1 MHVPLSELVDSLCN
15 VTHLVEREHR
25 SLGELFIQ
33 ILDYAARKSVPLLL
47 IENIDAACEFR
58 RKLDTDSSR
67 SWTVI
72 PRQAGH

>member
-1 MHVPLSELVDSLCN
+1 MAALEKISERQVMAESRQSTLQLA
-15 VTHLVEREHR
+15 L
-25 SLGELFIQ
+25 
-33 ILDYAARKSVPLLL
+33 RKPVIRRRPEIGIST
-47 IENIDAACEFR
+47 ASQMAGCEFR